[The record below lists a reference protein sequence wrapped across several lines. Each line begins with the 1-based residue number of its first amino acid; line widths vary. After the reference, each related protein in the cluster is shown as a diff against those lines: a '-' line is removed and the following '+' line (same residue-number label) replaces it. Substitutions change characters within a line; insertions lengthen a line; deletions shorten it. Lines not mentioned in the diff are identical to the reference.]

1 MGSITVS
8 RGAVWVRSRPVAHLS
23 SVSKEAPN
31 GPEAAG
37 TRQRPCRRSS
47 LAYKNATTQSKPM
60 ASKPRARFFWP
71 YKRQKIAN
79 HARDRPG
86 SLDLSTAGVDKS
98 VEKIG
103 VGGPSI

>member
-1 MGSITVS
+1 
-8 RGAVWVRSRPVAHLS
+8 
-23 SVSKEAPN
+23 
-31 GPEAAG
+31 
-37 TRQRPCRRSS
+37 
-47 LAYKNATTQSKPM
+47 M